1 MFDLLLGL
9 LLTALLLRAAARLPE
24 RCPRHPARSQKES
37 LMKIAVVGAGISGL
51 SAAWLLNRQHDV
63 TLFEAGDYLGGHTHT
78 VDIESLG
85 GTRFPVDTGFLVFNH
100 RTYPN
105 LTALFRE
112 LKVDTVASDMS
123 FAVSMAEPE
132 LEWAGSSL
140 ATLFA
145 QKRNLARP
153 GFWRML
159 QDTLRFNRETAA
171 ALPDVTLGDYLVKR
185 ERYSAEFRDWYLLP
199 MAAAIWSCPTQAM
212 LDYPLT
218 TFVRF
223 ARNHGLLQ
231 IVDRPQWQTVRGGGR
246 EYVERI
252 AATLSDVRLATPVKS
267 VLRDADGVWLGLPG
281 GDCERFDEV
290 VLACHSDQ
298 ALALLGSA
306 ASAAERRILGAI
318 RYQPNRAVLHTDARL
333 LPREP
338 RVWSAWNYMAGARR
352 QRRRTA
358 GQRLLPDQPPAAL
371 ADTNA
376 GRRLAQPAH
385 RARSGQGDRRLGLRP
400 SAVRPGGHRRPGP
413 TRCHPGRRA
422 PVVLRRLGRLRL
434 PRGRP
439 LLRAGGGEPPRLPR
453 PLAGRDDRARKRGMK
468 PSCAPAP

>member
-1 MFDLLLGL
+1 
-9 LLTALLLRAAARLPE
+9 
-24 RCPRHPARSQKES
+24 
-37 LMKIAVVGAGISGL
+37 MKIAVVGAGISGI
-51 SAAWLLNRQHDV
+51 SAAWLLKQRHDV
-63 TLFEAGDYLGGHTHT
+63 TLFEAGDYIGGHTHT
-78 VDIESLG
+78 VDVEVA

-123 FAVSMAEPE
+123 FAVSMAEPD

-145 QKRNLARP
+145 QKRNLSRS

-159 QDTLRFNRETAA
+159 QDTLRFNRATAA
-171 ALPDVTLGDYLVKR
+171 GLPNELPEITLGDYLKR

-231 IVDRPQWQTVRGGGR
+231 VFDRPQWQTVKGGGR
-246 EYVERI
+246 RYVERI
-252 AATLSDVRLATPVKS
+252 VAELADVRLATPVKS

-281 GDCERFDEV
+281 GECEHFDEV

-298 ALALLGSA
+298 ALALLGTA

-318 RYQPNRAVLHTDARL
+318 RYQPNRAVLHTDAGL
-333 LPREP
+333 LPRDP
-338 RVWSAWNYMAGARR
+338 RVWSAWNYMAGA
-352 QRRRTA
+352 QSGGEQPVSVSYLINQLQPLPTQTPVIVSLNPHVEPDPA
-358 GQRLLPDQPPAAL
+358 KVIGDWDYDHPLFDQAAIGAQAQLDAIQGVERLWFCGAWGGYGFHEDGLASAL
-371 ADTNA
+371 AVAN
-376 GRRLAQPAH
+376 
-385 RARSGQGDRRLGLRP
+385 RLG
-400 SAVRPGGHRRPGP
+400 
-413 TRCHPGRRA
+413 CRA
-422 PVVLRRLGRLRL
+422 PWQDGAERIEN
-434 PRGRP
+434 
-439 LLRAGGGEPPRLPR
+439 A
-453 PLAGRDDRARKRGMK
+453 A
-468 PSCAPAP
+468 

>member
-1 MFDLLLGL
+1 
-9 LLTALLLRAAARLPE
+9 
-24 RCPRHPARSQKES
+24 
-37 LMKIAVVGAGISGL
+37 MKIAVVGAGISGL
-51 SAAWLLNRQHDV
+51 SAAWLLGQRHEV
-63 TLFEAGDYLGGHTHT
+63 TLFEAGDYIGGHTHT
-78 VDIESLG
+78 VDVALDGS
-85 GTRFPVDTGFLVFNH
+85 TFPVDTGFLVFNH

-123 FAVSMAEPE
+123 FAVSMAEPD
-132 LEWAGSSL
+132 LEWAGSNL

-159 QDTLRFNRETAA
+159 QDTLRFNRETAG
-171 ALPDVTLGDYLVKR
+171 ALPEVTLGDYLVKQH
-185 ERYSAEFRDWYLLP
+185 YSAEFCDWYLLP

-231 IVDRPQWQTVRGGGR
+231 VFDRPQWQTVRGGGR
-246 EYVERI
+246 QYAERI
-252 AATLSDVRLATPVKS
+252 VAELGDVRLATPVKS

-298 ALALLGSA
+298 TLSLLGTA

-333 LPREP
+333 LPRDP
-338 RVWSAWNYMAGARR
+338 RVWSAWNYMAGARNYGE
-352 QRRRTA
+352 QPVSVSYLINHLQPLPTQTPVIVSLNPHVEPDPA
-358 GQRLLPDQPPAAL
+358 KVIGDWDYDHPLFDQAAIGAQAQLDAIPGVERLWFCGAWGGYGFHEDGLASAL
-371 ADTNA
+371 AVAN
-376 GRRLAQPAH
+376 
-385 RARSGQGDRRLGLRP
+385 RLG
-400 SAVRPGGHRRPGP
+400 
-413 TRCHPGRRA
+413 CRA
-422 PVVLRRLGRLRL
+422 PWQDATERMES
-434 PRGRP
+434 
-439 LLRAGGGEPPRLPR
+439 A
-453 PLAGRDDRARKRGMK
+453 A
-468 PSCAPAP
+468 

>member
-1 MFDLLLGL
+1 
-9 LLTALLLRAAARLPE
+9 
-24 RCPRHPARSQKES
+24 
-37 LMKIAVVGAGISGL
+37 MKIAVIGAGISGL
-51 SAAWLLNRQHDV
+51 SAAWLLKQQHEV
-63 TLFEAGDYLGGHTHT
+63 TLFEAGDYIGGHTHT
-78 VDIESLG
+78 VDVEVAG
-85 GTRFPVDTGFLVFNH
+85 ARFPVDTGFLVFNH

-123 FAVSMAEPE
+123 FAVSMAEPD

-159 QDTLRFNRETAA
+159 QDTLRFNRETAG
-171 ALPDVTLGDYLVKR
+171 ALPEVTLGDYLAQQG
-185 ERYSAEFRDWYLLP
+185 YSAEFRDWYLLP

-231 IVDRPQWQTVRGGGR
+231 VFARPQWQTVKGGGR
-246 EYVERI
+246 EYVNRI
-252 AATLSDVRLATPVKS
+252 VAELADVRLATPVKS

-298 ALALLGSA
+298 ALALLGTA
-306 ASAAERRILGAI
+306 ANKAARRILGAI
-318 RYQPNRAVLHTDARL
+318 RYQPNRAVLHTDASL
-333 LPREP
+333 LPRDE
-338 RVWSAWNYMAGARR
+338 RVWSAWNYMAGAHSG
-352 QRRRTA
+352 
-358 GQRLLPDQPPAAL
+358 GQQPVSVSYLINHLQPLPVDTPVIVSLNPHVEPDPAQVIGDWDYDHPLFDQASIGAQAQLDAIQGVERLWFCGAWGGYGFHEDGLASAL
-371 ADTNA
+371 AVAN
-376 GRRLAQPAH
+376 
-385 RARSGQGDRRLGLRP
+385 RLGC
-400 SAVRPGGHRRPGP
+400 SAPWQHATERIES
-413 TRCHPGRRA
+413 A
-422 PVVLRRLGRLRL
+422 
-434 PRGRP
+434 
-439 LLRAGGGEPPRLPR
+439 A
-453 PLAGRDDRARKRGMK
+453 
-468 PSCAPAP
+468 